1 MIELMI
7 CGLIVSHPWTVVLF
21 IAAETDGE
29 CLVNICNCGNV
40 ARIHSA

>member
-21 IAAETDGE
+21 IAALYGITD
-29 CLVNICNCGNV
+29 LFFKL
-40 ARIHSA
+40 SDK